1 MRIGLVLAALAGA
14 AALAGGGPARADTC
28 RALEMRM
35 MQLQASSRD
44 TSPIHNLLIDRGCR
58 SGRRIAAAPRQPRFA
73 RLQPARVRASLRRE
87 GSWAARPAGGTYRT
101 LCVRSCDGYYFP
113 ISYSTTREH
122 FAADQATCQQ
132 MCPAGDAELYYH
144 AQSGEGPAEMLSLEG
159 TLYTS
164 LPTAF
169 RHLSTMDKACTCRSS
184 ESLSVTAAYVAS
196 DAVPSAPIALLPKAR
211 PEPGEDP
218 ETLANRDGGFAPA
231 ALAHMAVANTRSR
244 SSVRIVGAVDTPLV
258 LLTSVPN

>member
-1 MRIGLVLAALAGA
+1 MRIGLVLSALAGA
-14 AALAGGGPARADTC
+14 VVLAGGGPARADTC

-35 MQLQASSRD
+35 MQLQASGRD

-73 RLQPARVRASLRRE
+73 GVQPARVRASLRRE
-87 GSWAARPAGGTYRT
+87 RRSAARPAGGTYRT

-122 FAADQATCQQ
+122 LAADQATCRQ

-159 TLYTS
+159 KLYTS

-169 RHLSTMDKACTCRSS
+169 RHLSTLDKACTCRSS
-184 ESLSVTAAYVAS
+184 ATISVTATHVAS
-196 DAVPSAPIALLPKAR
+196 DPVPLSQTALLPKPR

-218 ETLANRDGGFAPA
+218 ETLANRDGRFAPA
-231 ALAHMAVANTRSR
+231 ALAPTAAANTRPR
-244 SSVRIVGAVDTPLV
+244 GSVRIVGAVDTPLV